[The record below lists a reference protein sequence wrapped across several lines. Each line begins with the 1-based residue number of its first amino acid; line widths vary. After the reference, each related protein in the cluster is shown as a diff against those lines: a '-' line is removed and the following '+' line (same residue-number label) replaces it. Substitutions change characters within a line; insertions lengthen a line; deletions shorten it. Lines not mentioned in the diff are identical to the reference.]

1 MTECN
6 FVYTRNNM
14 LTEQNKFLL
23 KRFIIEIVI
32 FAVLLASDLISKDII
47 MNRMGFELYE
57 QYIVVDG
64 LFAIYPCTNDGA
76 SFSIFSGKTEFLI
89 AFTAIVLVA
98 VCVLMVI
105 NLIKKPRMSW
115 LFRWSMLLIV
125 SGGVGNLVDR
135 IFCGGEVRDFIQYM
149 FLDKIWQP
157 LFDSNFGVGNVADI
171 YLVLGIFLICVYIV
185 FDYKEGDLGLLKPKL
200 PKNMRPD
207 EVPVE
212 DKADTTLESD
222 AVEDCAAC
230 KADEALEE
238 QTNKIETQNIDNS
251 CEDTGKSK
259 HENKSGAM
267 EINADKQS

>member
-1 MTECN
+1 
-6 FVYTRNNM
+6 M
-14 LTEQNKFLL
+14 LTEQNKFLI
-23 KRFIIEIVI
+23 KRFIIEIVV
-32 FAVLLASDLISKDII
+32 FALLLASDLISKDII

-98 VCVLMVI
+98 VCVLMII

-135 IFCGGEVRDFIQYM
+135 IFCDGEVRDFIQYM

-185 FDYKEGDLGLLKPKL
+185 FDYKEGDLGLIKPKL
-200 PKNMRPD
+200 PKNVRPD
-207 EVPVE
+207 EVPIE
-212 DKADTTLESD
+212 DSADTSLQNNAAEDAMADTVDDKVSD
-222 AVEDCAAC
+222 EIE
-230 KADEALEE
+230 KAQDELASTSCDEAEKEKPEKKGRL
-238 QTNKIETQNIDNS
+238 KINT
-251 CEDTGKSK
+251 
-259 HENKSGAM
+259 
-267 EINADKQS
+267 DKQS